1 MTEDLVVLFLVI
13 MLLVATVSM
22 TPTGREHMTKTTKKK
37 KTTPPTELSPEES
50 LEIVENS
57 LKKVGPSGTYAA
69 FDTQL
74 SKYEDL
80 IAKDEKGDEE

>member
-1 MTEDLVVLFLVI
+1 MTEDLVLLFLVT
-13 MLLVATVSM
+13 MLLVATISM
-22 TPTGREHMTKTTKKK
+22 TTTGREYMTKT
-37 KTTPPTELSPEES
+37 PPAELSPEES
-50 LEIVENS
+50 MQIVENS

-80 IAKDEKGDEE
+80 IAKDDGGGE